1 MRIRIITCHDVYN
14 AGASLQAYA
23 LMQYL
28 KDCGHEVKIIDY
40 KPDYLSR
47 HYSLKA
53 VNNPEYD
60 RAGIREIYLLVKM
73 PGRIKKL
80 FSKRKYR
87 FDAFR
92 KNALELTDTTYRTCE
107 ELKNIEEADLY
118 LAGSDQIW
126 NPIFPNGKD
135 PAFFLQFTEKGR
147 RASYAASFAVD
158 ALKEED
164 RQRMKE
170 WLKSFDAV
178 SVREQTGAALVK
190 QMGLQSQR
198 NCDPVFLLKQCQ
210 WKKILPETETNKKY
224 VLLYDF
230 DKNCVAEEIAEKI
243 SKKTKT
249 EIWSVFKTEICDKV
263 SVMYAGKMVEQ
274 GPVDDI
280 FYAPGHPYTR
290 GLLRSMPRVDA
301 ESYERLIPIEGTPV
315 DMLNP
320 PEGCPFAPRC
330 ESAMKICL
338 QKMPPYVELGDNH
351 RAACWLCVQE
361 QMKAQKA
368 AEKNNEKTEAGSHEG
383 EK

>member
-47 HYSLKA
+47 YYSLKA

-92 KNALELTDTTYRTCE
+92 KNALELTDATYRTCE

-178 SVREQTGAALVK
+178 SVREQKGATLVK

-243 SKKTKT
+243 SKKAKT

-263 SVMYAGKMVEQ
+263 CADIGPLEFVNLILNAEAVVSNSFHATVFAIIFHKEFFVIERKERINTRMNDLLKVFGVEDRKMDHVKKLQ
-274 GPVDDI
+274 TAKKI
-280 FYAPGHPYTR
+280 NWQR
-290 GLLRSMPRVDA
+290 
-301 ESYERLIPIEGTPV
+301 IE
-315 DMLNP
+315 
-320 PEGCPFAPRC
+320 F
-330 ESAMKICL
+330 IL
-338 QKMPPYVELGDNH
+338 QKV
-351 RAACWLCVQE
+351 
-361 QMKAQKA
+361 
-368 AEKNNEKTEAGSHEG
+368 
-383 EK
+383 

>member
-80 FSKRKYR
+80 FSKRKDR

-263 SVMYAGKMVEQ
+263 CADIGPLEFVNLILNAEAVVSNSFHATAFAIIFHKEFFVIERKERINTRMNDLLKVFGVEDRKMDHVKKLQ
-274 GPVDDI
+274 TAKKI
-280 FYAPGHPYTR
+280 NWQR
-290 GLLRSMPRVDA
+290 I
-301 ESYERLIPIEGTPV
+301 ESI
-315 DMLNP
+315 
-320 PEGCPFAPRC
+320 
-330 ESAMKICL
+330 L
-338 QKMPPYVELGDNH
+338 QKE
-351 RAACWLCVQE
+351 RKE
-361 QMKAQKA
+361 
-368 AEKNNEKTEAGSHEG
+368 AEEYLAKITG
-383 EK
+383 EKKNE

>member
-1 MRIRIITCHDVYN
+1 MRIRIITCYDVYN

-224 VLLYDF
+224 VLLYDLIKLRGRGNCG
-230 DKNCVAEEIAEKI
+230 KN
-243 SKKTKT
+243 
-249 EIWSVFKTEICDKV
+249 F
-263 SVMYAGKMVEQ
+263 
-274 GPVDDI
+274 
-280 FYAPGHPYTR
+280 
-290 GLLRSMPRVDA
+290 
-301 ESYERLIPIEGTPV
+301 
-315 DMLNP
+315 
-320 PEGCPFAPRC
+320 
-330 ESAMKICL
+330 
-338 QKMPPYVELGDNH
+338 
-351 RAACWLCVQE
+351 
-361 QMKAQKA
+361 
-368 AEKNNEKTEAGSHEG
+368 
-383 EK
+383 

>member
-210 WKKILPETETNKKY
+210 WKKYCRKQRRIKSMCCFMILIKTAWQKKLRKKFLKKQKQRSGRFLKQKSVTKY
-224 VLLYDF
+224 VQ
-230 DKNCVAEEIAEKI
+230 I
-243 SKKTKT
+243 
-249 EIWSVFKTEICDKV
+249 
-263 SVMYAGKMVEQ
+263 
-274 GPVDDI
+274 
-280 FYAPGHPYTR
+280 
-290 GLLRSMPRVDA
+290 
-301 ESYERLIPIEGTPV
+301 
-315 DMLNP
+315 
-320 PEGCPFAPRC
+320 
-330 ESAMKICL
+330 
-338 QKMPPYVELGDNH
+338 LGRWN
-351 RAACWLCVQE
+351 L
-361 QMKAQKA
+361 
-368 AEKNNEKTEAGSHEG
+368 
-383 EK
+383 

>member
-1 MRIRIITCHDVYN
+1 MRIRIITCYDVYN

-263 SVMYAGKMVEQ
+263 SVMYAGKIVEQ

-301 ESYERLIPIEGTPV
+301 DSYERLIPIEGTPI

-338 QKMPPYVELGDNH
+338 QKMPPYVELGENH
-351 RAACWLCVQE
+351 RSACWLCVQE
-361 QMKAQKA
+361 QIKAQKEA
-368 AEKNNEKTEAGSHEG
+368 AKNNNEKMEADNHE
-383 EK
+383 

>member
-158 ALKEED
+158 ELKEED
-164 RQRMKE
+164 RQRMKK

-301 ESYERLIPIEGTPV
+301 DSYERLIPIEGTPV

-338 QKMPPYVELGDNH
+338 QKMPPYVELGENH
-351 RAACWLCVQE
+351 RAACWLCVQD
-361 QMKAQKA
+361 QIKAQKA
-368 AEKNNEKTEAGSHEG
+368 ADKNTEKTEAGSHE
-383 EK
+383 